1 MTMWTVAHK
10 APLSMGFSRQE
21 YWSGSPFTPP
31 GNLTDQRIK
40 LATPVSPVL
49 QVESLPAELSRKP
62 ETNVMIQP
70 FYT

>member
-31 GNLTDQRIK
+31 GNLTDRRIK

>member
-21 YWSGSPFTPP
+21 HWSGSPFTPP
-31 GNLTDQRIK
+31 GNLTDPRIK
-40 LATPVSPVL
+40 LGTPVSPAL
-49 QVESLPAELSRKP
+49 QVESLPAELSGKP
-62 ETNVMIQP
+62 ATNVMIQP